1 MEISDQVAEKRDLRQ
16 AMIFLQQYGISLNLA
31 VKIYGIYQQ
40 DIYRI
45 IKENPYQLAD
55 DVQGVGFKIADEIA
69 AKAGI
74 RTDSDFRIRS
84 GILYTLLQAT
94 AEGHTYLPQKE
105 LTKRTVE
112 L

>member
-84 GILYTLLQAT
+84 GLLYTLLQAT
-94 AEGHTYLPQKE
+94 AEGLSLIHI
-105 LTKRTVE
+105 
-112 L
+112 